1 MKFLKMA
8 QDADFLLFLLGIF
21 WMDISTYIQKTISTC
36 DYRVFSFISAVIIYR
51 VVKKL
56 FN

>member
-21 WMDISTYIQKTISTC
+21 WMDLSKYIQKIISTC
-36 DYRVFSFISAVIIYR
+36 DYRVFSFVSAVVVYII
-51 VVKKL
+51 VKKML
-56 FN
+56 P